1 MRMPATTPGIHER
14 YVARTLI
21 NELASR
27 GICLLA
33 HGGKIHCM
41 PAGAIKK
48 HPTLLELLHKYK
60 HAVSLVL
67 HDRID

>member
-27 GICLLA
+27 GIYMWVDGA
-33 HGGKIHCM
+33 GIHTR
-41 PAGAIKK
+41 PPHAIKK
-48 HPTLLELLHKYK
+48 HPTLLELLHKYAR
-60 HAVSLVL
+60 AVPLVL
-67 HDRID
+67 HDSVE

>member
-27 GICLLA
+27 GICMWVD
-33 HGGKIHCM
+33 GKGIHTR
-41 PAGAIKK
+41 PRDAIKA
-48 HPTLLELLHKYK
+48 HPTLLQLLFKYGR
-60 HAVSLVL
+60 AVALVL
-67 HDRID
+67 HDSVE